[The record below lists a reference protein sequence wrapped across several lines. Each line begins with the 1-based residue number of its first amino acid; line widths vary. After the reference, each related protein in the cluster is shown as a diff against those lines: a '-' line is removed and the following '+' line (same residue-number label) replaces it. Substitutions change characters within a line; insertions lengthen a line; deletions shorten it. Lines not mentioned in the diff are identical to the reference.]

1 MIINQ
6 FRIWAKTASATRRA
20 DGASAL
26 ARAYLHSRF
35 DDAQRREVL
44 VVLAGF
50 LDDRSPLVRYAL
62 AEAFACAPNA
72 PPPIV
77 LALADD
83 QSSIAS
89 IVLALSPVLTD
100 GQLID
105 CAATSDDLAQS
116 AIASRPGL
124 SASVA
129 AALCEIAG
137 AAALVVLAD
146 NETATIR
153 DFSIRRM
160 IERHGDC
167 AALREALLGRPDLPA
182 AARLDLV
189 AATMRAL
196 SAFVTERNWMS
207 DERVA
212 RVAREAKDK
221 AVIVIAAT
229 DRGWHGALD
238 LVAHLRKSGDLTVG
252 FAFRAILSGRSDL
265 FKATLSEL
273 SGATMARVDGLTEQS
288 DSGGFAA
295 IYRKA
300 GLPLDLLPAFRIAL
314 RATRAADW
322 TMASVAGLSRQV
334 VERVLAACDTIN
346 VGDLDKLL
354 VLLRRF
360 EVEAAREEA
369 RHMPAAGARRA
380 AGAVLN
386 GALSGEVSGDPNAE
400 PLLLTERDAADDLAL
415 QRHERRR
422 VTARCQPRSL
432 TIDMAALEAELCA
445 A

>member
-6 FRIWAKTASATRRA
+6 FRIWAETASSTSRA

-26 ARAYLHSRF
+26 ARAYLSSGF
-35 DDAQRREVL
+35 DDAQRREAL
-44 VVLAGF
+44 VVLSGF
-50 LDDRSPLVRYAL
+50 LDDGSPLVRGAL

-72 PPPIV
+72 PHPIV

-83 QSSIAS
+83 QSSIAA

-146 NETATIR
+146 NGSATIR
-153 DFSIRRM
+153 DFSIHRM

-167 AALREALLGRPDLPA
+167 APLREALLGRQDLPA
-182 AARLDLV
+182 AARVDLV

-196 SAFVTERNWMS
+196 GAFVTERNWMS

-221 AVIVIAAT
+221 AAIVIAGT

-238 LVAHLRKSGDLTVG
+238 LAAHLRKSGDLTVG
-252 FAFRAILSGRSDL
+252 FAFRAILSGRIDL

-273 SGATMARVDGLTEQS
+273 SGATMVRVDGLTEQS

-314 RATRAADW
+314 RAARAADW
-322 TMASVAGLSRQV
+322 TVTGAAGLSRQV
-334 VERVLAACDTIN
+334 VERVLTACDTVN
-346 VGDLDKLL
+346 AGHFDKLL

-360 EVEAAREEA
+360 EAEAARDEA
-369 RHMPAAGARRA
+369 RRVPAFGAGRA
-380 AGAVLN
+380 AGLRPA
-386 GALSGEVSGDPNAE
+386 ALPSHADRTVSRAE
-400 PLLLTERDAADDLAL
+400 PLLLTDPAAGLAAH
-415 QRHERRR
+415 RHERRA
-422 VTARCQPRSL
+422 VAARHKPKTL
-432 TIDMAALEAELCA
+432 TIDMAALEAELCVA
-445 A
+445 